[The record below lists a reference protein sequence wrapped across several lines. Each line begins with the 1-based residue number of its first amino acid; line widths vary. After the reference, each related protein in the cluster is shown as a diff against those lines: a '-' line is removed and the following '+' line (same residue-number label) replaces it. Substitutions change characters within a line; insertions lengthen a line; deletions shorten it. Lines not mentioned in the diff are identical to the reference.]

1 MASLVFKRKIQLFL
15 SLKNLLQ
22 PILSCR
28 LPLAACRLPLAACR
42 LPLAACPRNKPDT
55 RRIQKIDVIMMSIYN
70 RAEFDINMILQG
82 CASCIYPLKDGSAS
96 PSRCHFSGFPDRFRS
111 RLQ

>member
-1 MASLVFKRKIQLFL
+1 MTNDAIKRKIQLFL

-22 PILSCR
+22 PHTF
-28 LPLAACRLPLAACR
+28 LPLAACR

-96 PSRCHFSGFPDRFRS
+96 PSRCHFSGFPGRFRS

>member
-1 MASLVFKRKIQLFL
+1 MTNDAIKRKIQLFL

-22 PILSCR
+22 PHTF

-42 LPLAACPRNKPDT
+42 LPLAACPCHKPDI
-55 RRIQKIDVIMMSIYN
+55 RLIQKIDVIMMSIYN

-96 PSRCHFSGFPDRFRS
+96 PSRCHFSGFPGRFRS